1 MLQAHDWPGNVRELR
16 NVVERLC
23 LLHGDGIVSVMN
35 LPEEIRE
42 PGSDRF
48 LTGDG
53 PRNAGT
59 SMDLDEIESVA
70 IQRAIEQENGNLTK
84 VATVLGISRP
94 TLYRKIRQYGLERRK

>member
-59 SMDLDEIESVA
+59 SMDPDHNESVSN
-70 IQRAIEQENGNLTK
+70 QRADGPEYGNLTHD
-84 VATVLGISRP
+84 ATLLGISRP
-94 TLYRKIRQYGLERRK
+94 TPHH